1 LETGSGLAGPGTEPS
16 RSPDMS
22 ALAVRTFSTRFFEVA
37 LVAAIFTA
45 FT

>member
-1 LETGSGLAGPGTEPS
+1 
-16 RSPDMS
+16 MS